1 LPGVLDLGPGSP
13 TGLEFGHRTNF
24 PAPWR
29 DALFALDWTFGT
41 IRAIQFSSS
50 GASVAATA
58 ETFMTGEPLPV
69 ADAVANTRDGALYVV
84 LGGRG
89 VASAIYRVRWTGEA
103 APSKPAQRVAA
114 VDPALERRHR
124 LEALH
129 RPDAPA
135 GAVAEI
141 WPLLDDDDRFVRFA
155 ARTALE
161 HQPPERWVDR
171 ISTERNPGR
180 AIAAVIAAA
189 RVGGTGATHQ
199 PRARPAAPS
208 PHRGRACAGERP
220 RLKLTLARDPLAL
233 ASPQRPLS
241 PAFSDPLALAAG
253 LIPRLVLA
261 LAGWIAV
268 RSMIARR
275 DPLAPLRLSLAR
287 PPALAPPRS
296 RSPRSGSRSPGRPPL
311 AAATVVVAPA
321 LPGRRTSIGITSR
334 PRGRDP
340 ESAAPLVEALARGV
354 AVTCELAATSAVSA
368 LTRSA
373 EVKAVPSASAAAK
386 RSSGAFASARRITA
400 ATAAGAS
407 SAASVGGSLSI
418 CIASSRLGFGSMNGG
433 RPVII
438 SSAIAPS
445 EYTSLAAPH
454 GSPLARSGDA

>member
-1 LPGVLDLGPGSP
+1 VLPAAASASC
-13 TGLEFGHRTNF
+13 TARRT
-24 PAPWR
+24 
-29 DALFALDWTFGT
+29 
-41 IRAIQFSSS
+41 
-50 GASVAATA
+50 
-58 ETFMTGEPLPV
+58 
-69 ADAVANTRDGALYVV
+69 
-84 LGGRG
+84 
-89 VASAIYRVRWTGEA
+89 VAS
-103 APSKPAQRVAA
+103 
-114 VDPALERRHR
+114 
-124 LEALH
+124 
-129 RPDAPA
+129 
-135 GAVAEI
+135 
-141 WPLLDDDDRFVRFA
+141 
-155 ARTALE
+155 
-161 HQPPERWVDR
+161 
-171 ISTERNPGR
+171 PG
-180 AIAAVIAAA
+180 
-189 RVGGTGATHQ
+189 
-199 PRARPAAPS
+199 P
-208 PHRGRACAGERP
+208 ACAGERP

-287 PPALAPPRS
+287 PPLSPAPLALAPLRLS
-296 RSPRSGSRSPGRPPL
+296 LARPPAL